1 MISIHPYRRLAGLVL
16 TALAPIAL
24 PADDAGRISR
34 LETEIQQL
42 RSQIDEQ
49 NRRIER
55 LEAELARRAGA
66 SPAEP
71 VSKARQGAERVDKP
85 VPVGRQPWHSAD
97 AWKRIIKGMT
107 TEQVTAILGEPTSVE
122 SIPGLKTLFYR
133 GATTAG
139 VHLSGLVNFRDER
152 VVAVNVPKF

>member
-1 MISIHPYRRLAGLVL
+1 MTSVHTSCWLAGLAI
-16 TALAPIAL
+16 TALAPVAL
-24 PADDAGRISR
+24 SAEDASRISR
-34 LETEIQQL
+34 IETEIQQL
-42 RSQIDEQ
+42 RSQVDEQ

-55 LEAELARRAGA
+55 LEAELASRAGA
-66 SPAEP
+66 SPADP
-71 VSKARQGAERVDKP
+71 VSKTRQGVERVDKP

-97 AWKRIIKGMT
+97 AWTRIIKGMT

>member
-1 MISIHPYRRLAGLVL
+1 MTSVHLYRRFAGLVL
-16 TALAPIAL
+16 AALAPVAL
-24 PADDAGRISR
+24 HADDTSRISR

-66 SPAEP
+66 SPGESVAKTRTA
-71 VSKARQGAERVDKP
+71 VERVEKP
-85 VPVGRQPWHSAD
+85 APVGRQPWHSAE
-97 AWKRIIKGMT
+97 AWNRIVKGMT
-107 TEQVTAILGEPTSVE
+107 AEQVTAILGEPTSVE

-133 GATTAG
+133 GATTTG
-139 VHLSGLVNFRDER
+139 VDLNGLVNFRDER